1 VTLVKRLLV
10 AALNGGRNAY
20 AGVPVTP
27 DELATDAASVVAA
40 GATEVH
46 VHPRRPSGCE
56 SLDPDDVAAAVE
68 AVTAAVPGIP
78 VSVTTGAWIE
88 ADPHRRSTLISRWQ
102 VLPTHASV
110 NAHEDG
116 ALEIA
121 HLLRERG
128 VGVEVGLMTPTAA
141 ELFIR
146 TPLWKLATRV
156 WIEPFDRPADLA
168 VEDAGKILDLLD
180 RHDVELPRILHGDG
194 VNTWPVLR
202 QARQLGLGMRI
213 GYEDT
218 LDLPDGRAAPHNVAL
233 LQAAL
238 AVR

>member
-1 VTLVKRLLV
+1 MTLVKRLLV

-20 AGVPVTP
+20 VGVPQAP
-27 DELATDAASVVAA
+27 DELAADAASVVAA

-46 VHPRRPSGCE
+46 IHPRRPSGCE

-88 ADPHRRSTLISRWQ
+88 ADPRRRLALVSHWR
-102 VLPTHASV
+102 VFPTYASV

-116 ALEIA
+116 ALEVA
-121 HLLRERG
+121 QLLRERG

-146 TPLWKLATRV
+146 SPLAKLATRV
-156 WIEPFDRPADLA
+156 LIEPVDRPTDLA
-168 VEDAGKILDLLD
+168 VDDAGKILRLLD
-180 RHDVELPRILHGDG
+180 RYSVDLPRILHGDG

-202 QARQLGLGMRI
+202 RARQLGLGMRI
-213 GYEDT
+213 GFEDT
-218 LDLPDGRAAPHNVAL
+218 LDLPDGSAAPHNVAL